1 MEKLS
6 SNKIGG
12 MNNSKQHIEA
22 FTIFEVTVVLAIM
35 GVLIGIIAASA
46 NRFQEQLKM
55 TSDINQELNEW
66 FAFRANLWNELYQC
80 DSIQQQNQELYLF
93 SNHRLIKYKL
103 DGDEV
108 LRSSNNEWQATKIH
122 AESIRLEQ
130 IEESKHVIF
139 DFLWKG
145 ENMTLNYYFEPDIK
159 SRINAHFAKL
169 K

>member
-1 MEKLS
+1 
-6 SNKIGG
+6 
-12 MNNSKQHIEA
+12 MNRSKQHIDA

-35 GVLIGIIAASA
+35 GVMIGLIAASV

-55 TSDINQELNEW
+55 TGDINQELNEW

-80 DSIQQQNQELYLF
+80 DSIQQHEQELYLF
-93 SNHRLIKYKL
+93 SNERLIKYKL
-103 DGDEV
+103 DDDEV
-108 LRSSNNEWQATKIH
+108 LRSNNNEWRTTKIK
-122 AESIRLEQ
+122 AESIKLEQ
-130 IEESKHVIF
+130 NDDNTHVIF